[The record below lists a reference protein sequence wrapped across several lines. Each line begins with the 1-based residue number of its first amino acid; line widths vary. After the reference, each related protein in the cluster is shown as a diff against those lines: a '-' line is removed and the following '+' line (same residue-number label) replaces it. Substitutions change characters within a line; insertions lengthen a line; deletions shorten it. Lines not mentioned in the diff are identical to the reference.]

1 MVRHADPQRDAA
13 ACAAIYAPNVDP
25 GVASFEDRAPSAA
38 EMAVRI
44 ESSSRA
50 HPWLVAERDGA
61 VAGYAYG
68 SQHRTR
74 AAYRGAVDVTV
85 YVDAALRRSG
95 VGRELYTALLELLA
109 RQRFH
114 VACAG
119 ITLPN
124 DASVGL
130 HEAVGFEAVGVYR
143 DVGFKHGAWRS
154 VGWWQR
160 RLLPPGAPPAEPLGP
175 QHLNPLKGKGQAS

>member
-1 MVRHADPQRDAA
+1 M
-13 ACAAIYAPNVDP
+13 
-25 GVASFEDRAPSAA
+25 A
-38 EMAVRI
+38 ERI
-44 ESSSRA
+44 ATGSRA
-50 HPWLVAERDGA
+50 YPWLVAERDGR

-74 AAYRGAVDVTV
+74 ASYRWAVDVTV
-85 YVDAALRRSG
+85 YVDTSLHRSG
-95 VGRELYTALLELLA
+95 VGRELYEALLELLA
-109 RQRFH
+109 RQRYH

-130 HEAVGFEAVGVYR
+130 HEAVGFEPVGVYR
-143 DVGFKHGAWRS
+143 DIGFKHGEWRS

-160 RLLPPGAPPAEPLGP
+160 RLLPAGSPPEEPLAP
-175 QHLNPLKGKGQAS
+175 QRL

>member
-1 MVRHADPQRDAA
+1 MARHADPQRDAA

-25 GVASFEDRAPSAA
+25 GVASFEDRAPTAD
-38 EMAVRI
+38 EMAERI
-44 ESSSRA
+44 ATSARSY
-50 HPWLVAERDGA
+50 PWLVAERDGR

-74 AAYRGAVDVTV
+74 AAYRWAVDVTV
-85 YVDAALRRSG
+85 YVDPALHRGG
-95 VGRELYTALLELLA
+95 VGRELYDALLELLA
-109 RQRFH
+109 RQRLH

-119 ITLPN
+119 IALPN

-130 HEAVGFEAVGVYR
+130 HEALGFEPVGVYR

-160 RLLPPGAPPAEPLGP
+160 RLLPAGSPPEEPLAP
-175 QHLNPLKGKGQAS
+175 QRL